1 MKAAFELAQRD
12 GAAGLTMRRLGEE
25 LKVDATTLY
34 RLFRDRDELLLAVHD
49 HATAVE
55 LEEIG
60 EVPDS
65 EHWQDTLRR
74 IADRIWATAVRSP
87 AIAALTF
94 ARTTG
99 GPAER
104 RMVELILETFAR
116 SGLSRE
122 ATVRYYRVFADA
134 TLGLA
139 GQVAVLATL
148 APEIQAKDAAS
159 WTRIHAHL
167 PDPEYP
173 TARAQIAELTS
184 IDRRTIYDLV
194 VEAVLAAAERESAE
208 SAWQIV
214 SGLERHRS
222 FRHNTHGVVSD
233 ADADAVIEAVYDRE
247 HADDIGG
254 CSYRADQFVS
264 DGFLCQR
271 LHFPVAPSF
280 RKSIPPDTHRLPA
293 WRSAPPGPSR
303 THLRCSAHG
312 AENGDGRQTA
322 DQPAFA
328 ASSASHS
335 PRCSSPSIR

>member
-1 MKAAFELAQRD
+1 MAKGTARATTPGRTTRRERKGLQQEAAVKAAFELARRD

-34 RLFRDRDELLLAVHD
+34 RLFRDKDELLLAVYD

-60 EVPDS
+60 EVPEG

-122 ATVRYYRVFADA
+122 ATVRYYRAFADA

-148 APEIQAKDAAS
+148 DPEIQAKDAAS
-159 WTRIHAHL
+159 WTRIYAHL
-167 PDPEYP
+167 PDGEYP
-173 TARAQIAELTS
+173 TARAHITELTG

-208 SAWQIV
+208 SA
-214 SGLERHRS
+214 
-222 FRHNTHGVVSD
+222 
-233 ADADAVIEAVYDRE
+233 
-247 HADDIGG
+247 
-254 CSYRADQFVS
+254 
-264 DGFLCQR
+264 
-271 LHFPVAPSF
+271 
-280 RKSIPPDTHRLPA
+280 
-293 WRSAPPGPSR
+293 
-303 THLRCSAHG
+303 
-312 AENGDGRQTA
+312 
-322 DQPAFA
+322 
-328 ASSASHS
+328 
-335 PRCSSPSIR
+335 

>member
-1 MKAAFELAQRD
+1 MAKDTARAATPGRATRRERKGLQQEAAVKAAFELAQRD

-34 RLFRDRDELLLAVHD
+34 RLFRDKDELLLAVYD

-55 LEEIG
+55 LAEIG
-60 EVPDS
+60 EVPED

-122 ATVRYYRVFADA
+122 ATVRYYRAFADA

-148 APEIQAKDAAS
+148 DPEIQAKDAAS
-159 WTRIHAHL
+159 WTRIYAHL
-167 PDPEYP
+167 PDGEYP
-173 TARAQIAELTS
+173 TARAHITELTG

-194 VEAVLAAAERESAE
+194 VGAVLAAAERESAE
-208 SAWQIV
+208 SA
-214 SGLERHRS
+214 
-222 FRHNTHGVVSD
+222 
-233 ADADAVIEAVYDRE
+233 
-247 HADDIGG
+247 
-254 CSYRADQFVS
+254 
-264 DGFLCQR
+264 
-271 LHFPVAPSF
+271 
-280 RKSIPPDTHRLPA
+280 
-293 WRSAPPGPSR
+293 
-303 THLRCSAHG
+303 
-312 AENGDGRQTA
+312 
-322 DQPAFA
+322 
-328 ASSASHS
+328 
-335 PRCSSPSIR
+335 